1 MRAVIQRVDR
11 ASVTIDHLQVSSIHK
26 GILILLGVARN
37 DTETD
42 SDYILE
48 KALNLRIFE
57 DENGKM
63 NLSLHEVKG
72 SILSI
77 SQFTLYANL
86 SKGNRPSFTESMEP
100 NQARIMYHQ
109 FNELLKQEG
118 FPILEGLFGAHM
130 DLSFTNSGPVTIII
144 EF

>member
-1 MRAVIQRVDR
+1 GKLISAIESGYLLLVGFKKG
-11 ASVTIDHLQVSSIHK
+11 DHFDVLPKMVKKI
-26 GILILLGVARN
+26 A
-37 DTETD
+37 
-42 SDYILE
+42 
-48 KALNLRIFE
+48 NLRIFE